1 MEEWETLSIKWCQSQ
16 WKRCHQD
23 RRAFPHQ
30 LDCGGWELKDQ
41 LLKVRTGLSRDN
53 NVFFIRAAVPPQGES
68 NMFDQAEL
76 GGLGGQRVR
85 VPCKPHANTFS
96 ARKRLS
102 RCNFLIQSHDL
113 LRAPSGS
120 VHGCTSGRSPA
131 PSPACCPARS
141 RTAREQRSAAGPA
154 APREVR
160 VRGGKSRSVRELFLS
175 SWSSV

>member
-30 LDCGGWELKDQ
+30 LDCGGWELKNQ
-41 LLKVRTGLSRDN
+41 LLKVRTGLSKDN

-68 NMFDQAEL
+68 DTFGQAEL

-85 VPCKPHANTFS
+85 VPRKPHANSFS
-96 ARKRLS
+96 TRKTLS
-102 RCNFLIQSHDL
+102 RCNFLIQSHEV

-120 VHGCTSGRSPA
+120 VHGCTSGCTP
-131 PSPACCPARS
+131 CPALPPPLPALRRRPCPGPYSPPCRGSSALRRGQPLLERS
-141 RTAREQRSAAGPA
+141 ELEVARAD
-154 APREVR
+154 
-160 VRGGKSRSVRELFLS
+160 L
-175 SWSSV
+175 

>member
-41 LLKVRTGLSRDN
+41 LLKVRTGLSKDN

-68 NMFDQAEL
+68 NMFGQPEL
-76 GGLGGQRVR
+76 GGLGGQGVR
-85 VPCKPHANTFS
+85 VPRKPHANSFS
-96 ARKRLS
+96 TRKRLS
-102 RCNFLIQSHDL
+102 RCNFLIQSHGV

-120 VHGCTSGRSPA
+120 VHGCTSGCTPCPALPPRLPA
-131 PSPACCPARS
+131 PRRQPCPLPCPQPYSRPAS
-141 RTAREQRSAAGPA
+141 GAAL
-154 APREVR
+154 
-160 VRGGKSRSVRELFLS
+160 RGGASRS
-175 SWSSV
+175 